1 MSERTAIPLP
11 GGDFG
16 SSPTRQSQS
25 ERLRKLFWEQILRG
39 ELRPGEIVIESEL
52 ARKHDV
58 SKTPVREA
66 LQNLAMEGLVTV
78 LPRKGYLIRGL
89 SFSDIHEVMDLRLIL
104 EPRLLRVVAANP
116 PPGIVAELRDILK
129 EQFRDGASLDEQL
142 DAATN
147 FHLACMRASR
157 STRAVSIVSMLTFE
171 IERLHYLFPAV
182 ARHVS
187 SKTEYDAHNAIIAA
201 IAAGDADEAEKLM
214 QEHLHESNIAMV
226 RAFSEPGATMS
237 TF

>member
-1 MSERTAIPLP
+1 
-11 GGDFG
+11 
-16 SSPTRQSQS
+16 
-25 ERLRKLFWEQILRG
+25 
-39 ELRPGEIVIESEL
+39 
-52 ARKHDV
+52 
-58 SKTPVREA
+58 
-66 LQNLAMEGLVTV
+66 V

-187 SKTEYDAHNAIIAA
+187 SETEYAAHSGIIAA
-201 IAAGDADEAEKLM
+201 IAAGDPDEAEKQM
-214 QEHLHESNIAMV
+214 QEHLQESNVAMV
-226 RAFSEPGATMS
+226 RAFSEPGATPGA
-237 TF
+237 F

>member
-1 MSERTAIPLP
+1 MSERTALPLP
-11 GGDFG
+11 ADD
-16 SSPTRQSQS
+16 SDTSLTRQSQS
-25 ERLRKLFWEQILRG
+25 DRIRKQFWEQILRG

-52 ARKHDV
+52 ARKHNV

-66 LQNLAMEGLVTV
+66 LQTLAIEGLVTV

-116 PPGIVAELRDILK
+116 PPGIVEELRALLT

-142 DAATN
+142 DAASN

-157 STRAVSIVSMLTFE
+157 NTRAVSIVRMLTYE

-182 ARHVS
+182 GAHVS
-187 SKTEYDAHNAIIAA
+187 SGSEFDAHDGIIAA
-201 IAAGDADEAEKLM
+201 IAAGDPDEAEKQM
-214 QEHLHESNIAMV
+214 RDHLKESNMAMV
-226 RAFSEPGATMS
+226 KAFYEPGS
-237 TF
+237 TPSAF